1 MGQKVVVRDKKGVEK
16 SISATA
22 WDLMRS
28 AKEQGDTRKGL
39 TFVRFA
45 KEGES
50 KAVSAPSAVAKAM
63 TFIPDE
69 IAHKANAKAEGEMVS
84 GTATQA
90 AQEPETPPAAPEAPA
105 KSETPAQSAAAAQ
118 AAPEKAPAAPVAE
131 EPALAAAYDGPKDD
145 LAAIDTIGK
154 AAAEGLNSIGIYT
167 YAQLAAA
174 NNGHIFNM
182 LDRIKLTPK
191 KAQVPGW
198 KMKAKERAIATT
210 HA

>member
-1 MGQKVVVRDKKGVEK
+1 MGQKVVVRDKNGVVR
-16 SISATA
+16 SISAIA
-22 WDLMRS
+22 WDLMRN
-28 AKEQGDTRKGL
+28 AKEQGDTRKGF

-90 AQEPETPPAAPEAPA
+90 AQDPETPPEDPA
-105 KSETPAQSAAAAQ
+105 KAETPAQSAAASQ
-118 AAPEKAPAAPVAE
+118 AALEKAPAAPVAE
-131 EPALAAAYDGPKDD
+131 EPALAAVYDGPKDD

-174 NNGHIFNM
+174 NNGDIFKM

-198 KMKAKERAIATT
+198 KMKAKERAIPTT